1 MLNQDNMIF
10 MKKLLIYVFMTS
22 LATVGLS
29 AQDLQTV
36 QDMNEKEEFKKFRM
50 ASDYC
55 YEHFF
60 LDDADGALK
69 ENWALALTA
78 GVDYYL
84 HENVYWGA
92 SIGYA
97 FGIVKY
103 DFGHYT
109 RTWSDC
115 YDIRL
120 PLRVGISCLDG
131 FLKLD
136 TGPFVDFTVEGE
148 TTYYRGINDKT
159 TIKLKDMDVN
169 TVSLGWS
176 ISLKLCKLIKVGYSF
191 KLSDSFYGEGGDVGF
206 LSVGLDYG
214 F

>member
-1 MLNQDNMIF
+1 

-36 QDMNEKEEFKKFRM
+36 QDMNEKEEFNKFRY
-50 ASDYC
+50 AGDVC

-60 LDDADGALK
+60 LDDADGSLK
-69 ENWALALTA
+69 QNWALAVTA

-84 HENVYWGA
+84 REKLYFGA

-97 FGIVKY
+97 FGNVDY
-103 DFGHYT
+103 DSGHYPKIY
-109 RTWSDC
+109 SSC

-136 TGPFVDFTVEGE
+136 TGPFVDFTVGGE
-148 TTYYRGINDKT
+148 ITYYRGINDES

-206 LSVGLDYG
+206 LSVGLACD